1 MGATTGMKGVNYTIN
16 AAPLPGSLKS
26 PLWGGQVIAKVD
38 SIVFA
43 ATGWDSGSTFYMG
56 RVPKGCYVLGFDV
69 ISALMTNAVTMT
81 IGDGTTADLFGA
93 ITTLAA
99 ASKQHIPS
107 SVPTTKLTA
116 DTDILLTTGG
126 ANCAA
131 AGTFM
136 LVIYIL
142 LPLPLK

>member
-1 MGATTGMKGVNYTIN
+1 MGASTGLKGVNYTIN
-16 AAPLPGSLKS
+16 AAPLPRTLKS
-26 PLWGGQVIAKVD
+26 PLWGGQVVTKVD
-38 SIVFA
+38 SITFDA
-43 ATGWDSGSTFYMG
+43 SNWDSGTTFYMG

-69 ISALMTNAVTMT
+69 ISAAMTNAVTMT
-81 IGDGTTADLFGA
+81 IGDGTTADKFGA

-126 ANCAA
+126 ANCGA
-131 AGTFM
+131 AGDFI

-142 LPLPLK
+142 LPFPTD